1 MMERLTAASE
11 ENNRMRLGRSSHPEG
26 WARYSTTLKGSSGE
40 PDRKALPHAAV
51 DGERLHRDRGGQQP
65 RPYAR
70 RERRRGAEHA
80 QTGQGGVGIHLAD
93 ARALT
98 QQRIRF
104 AEADPAL
111 AGELAS
117 LRGVDQQRHGENARQ
132 RRVRPRPGHP
142 SREVRQMGDRKST
155 RLNSSHGYISYAVF

>member
-26 WARYSTTLKGSSGE
+26 RARYSTTLKGSSGE

-51 DGERLHRDRGGQQP
+51 DGERLERDRGAEQP
-65 RPYAR
+65 GPHAG

-80 QTGQGGVGIHLAD
+80 QPGQGGVSIHPAD

-98 QQRIRF
+98 QQRIGF
-104 AEADPAL
+104 AETDPAL
-111 AGELAS
+111 AGELS
-117 LRGVDQQRHGENARQ
+117 GLRR
-132 RRVRPRPGHP
+132 
-142 SREVRQMGDRKST
+142 DRKST
-155 RLNSSHGYISYAVF
+155 GLNSSDPS

>member
-40 PDRKALPHAAV
+40 PDRKTLPHAAV
-51 DGERLHRDRGGQQP
+51 DGERLDRDRGGQQP
-65 RPYAR
+65 RPHTG

-80 QTGQGGVGIHLAD
+80 QPGQGGVGIHPAD

-111 AGELAS
+111 AGELAG
-117 LRGVDQQRHGENARQ
+117 LRREIGRASCRE
-132 RRVRPRPGHP
+132 RVEGPG
-142 SREVRQMGDRKST
+142 GDRALY
-155 RLNSSHGYISYAVF
+155 R